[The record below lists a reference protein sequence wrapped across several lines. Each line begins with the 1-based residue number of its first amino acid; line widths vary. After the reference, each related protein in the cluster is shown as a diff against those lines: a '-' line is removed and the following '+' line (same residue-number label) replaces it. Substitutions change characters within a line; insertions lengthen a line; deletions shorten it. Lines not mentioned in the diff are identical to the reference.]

1 MIDLNEA
8 NPARPVERFDL
19 DEIVR
24 RLREMAHLWV
34 PRQFP
39 NGRRE
44 GDEWRLANIRG
55 DAPRKN
61 GSCVIAL
68 KGPHAGDWYDHDG
81 GAGGGPLSA
90 LENGTRLSSR
100 DLYAYAAD
108 IVGWTLAAP
117 ARRTPPPPSKEKDS
131 QREIAIILSRAGSI
145 DGTPVE
151 TYLRSRRLAIPQC
164 DDVLFHSDLAHWE

>member
-19 DEIVR
+19 DEIVH
-24 RLREMAHLWV
+24 RLRDTAHLWV
-34 PRQFP
+34 PRHFP

-90 LENGTRLSSR
+90 LENSTLLTGR

-108 IVGWTLAAP
+108 IVGWTPATP
-117 ARRTPPPPSKEKDS
+117 ARRDPPPASWEKDN
-131 QREIAIILSRAGSI
+131 QREIGIILSRTAPIAG
-145 DGTPVE
+145 TLAE
-151 TYLRSRRLAIPQC
+151 TYLRSRALAVPQC
-164 DDVLFHSDLAHWE
+164 DDLLFHPDL